1 MCFAEARQGLTS
13 EMASAAVAGPCIY
26 TFGSYRLGVGGSHAD
41 IDTLCI
47 GPRQIEISDFFG
59 SLQSALRARP
69 EVSSLVAVEG
79 AYVPVMKLVR
89 PKQRNKAPNLVLK
102 RGGAPLVQVFL
113 GVDIDLL
120 FARLATASVPRLL
133 ALGDDGL
140 VAAMEEKSVLA
151 LNGARVVE
159 CMLRL
164 VPQVDVFRVAVRLVK
179 HWAQSRGV
187 YGNVMGYPGGV
198 AYAIMVARICQ
209 VSPSSLSLS
218 LS

>member
-1 MCFAEARQGLTS
+1 MQKLREKVLGLLNDIVSSWLTQALRGKARKREKKEKSNNNKNNKRKQTKRCVSFAEARQGLTS

-102 RGGAPLVQVFL
+102 RGARPGA
-113 GVDIDLL
+113 GV
-120 FARLATASVPRLL
+120 S
-133 ALGDDGL
+133 GSG
-140 VAAMEEKSVLA
+140 
-151 LNGARVVE
+151 
-159 CMLRL
+159 
-164 VPQVDVFRVAVRLVK
+164 
-179 HWAQSRGV
+179 H
-187 YGNVMGYPGGV
+187 
-198 AYAIMVARICQ
+198 
-209 VSPSSLSLS
+209 
-218 LS
+218 